1 MESQWMETTM
11 SEANPAP
18 GKDPVGGG
26 AESVPIPV
34 EPEAP
39 AHEDPDPEIPA
50 HAADPDLEAIIDEPH
65 LDEELENEELL

>member
-1 MESQWMETTM
+1 M

-26 AESVPIPV
+26 AESVPDPV

-39 AHEDPDPEIPA
+39 AHGDPDPEIPA
-50 HAADPDLEAIIDEPH
+50 HYADPDPEAIIDEPGDE
-65 LDEELENEELL
+65 DEELENAEVL